1 MDIPTI
7 KAWPREQRRS
17 RACRRLRKRGL
28 IPAVLYGRG
37 EPNVLLSVQRR
48 ELTGLLEEHSSVL
61 QVDLDGH
68 RTPAQLKE
76 VQYAPVGSEVIH
88 ADFGRISLTET
99 VRVAVPIEMHG
110 EAAGV
115 KEGGV
120 LELLLHEIE
129 VECFPTAIPE
139 NIRVDVSGLNI
150 GDDLRVLDLPL
161 PQEVQSVHESNAV
174 VLLVARPSEVAEE
187 EETEEQALAE
197 PEVIGKPSEGE
208 EAPEGKSGRE
218 Q

>member
-1 MDIPTI
+1 MDIAEI
-7 KAWPREQRRS
+7 SARPREEVGRQAS
-17 RACRRLRKRGL
+17 RRLRRTDL
-28 IPAVLYGRG
+28 VPAILYGRN
-37 EPNVLLSVQRR
+37 EPNVTLAIERGVVEHLIHEHAYIVRVAWDGQQENVQIRDIQYDA
-48 ELTGLLEEHSSVL
+48 LGDCILH
-61 QVDLDGH
+61 VDL
-68 RTPAQLKE
+68 
-76 VQYAPVGSEVIH
+76 V
-88 ADFGRISLTET
+88 RISLTET